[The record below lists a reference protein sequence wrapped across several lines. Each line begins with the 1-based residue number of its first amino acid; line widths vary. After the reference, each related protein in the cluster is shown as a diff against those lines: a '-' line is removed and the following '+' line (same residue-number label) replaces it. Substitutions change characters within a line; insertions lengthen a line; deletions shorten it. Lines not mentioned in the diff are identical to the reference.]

1 MQGTI
6 CVMRILALQC
16 ENL

>member
-1 MQGTI
+1 MQGMI

-16 ENL
+16 EHL